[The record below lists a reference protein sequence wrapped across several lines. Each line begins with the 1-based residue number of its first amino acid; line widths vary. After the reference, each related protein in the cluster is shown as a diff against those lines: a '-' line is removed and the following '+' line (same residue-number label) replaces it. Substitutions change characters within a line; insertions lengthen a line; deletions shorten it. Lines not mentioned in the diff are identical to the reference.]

1 MKFTAIISALC
12 LSVSAVVAED
22 SVPGADQIPAEAVL
36 GYLNLGEDQDVG
48 IIPMT
53 NATSNGILFINTTIA
68 KQAISESAGTDL
80 AKREADA
87 KWHWLELEW
96 GQPLYKRSAD
106 ADAKWHWLE
115 LEWGQPLYKRSA
127 DADAKWHWLELEWGQ
142 PLY

>member
-115 LEWGQPLYKRSA
+115 LEWGQPLY
-127 DADAKWHWLELEWGQ
+127 
-142 PLY
+142 